1 MLYIN
6 HREFAIKIY
15 DKGEMT
21 MKAKLCAAAA
31 LALAVAMGTSSA
43 AFAGTSRYFIDVNND
58 SYGWSSDAV
67 DYLVSRNI
75 VKGVGE
81 NKYAPELPIER
92 GDFVLLLGNSFG
104 FGEFSPYMYGFS
116 DVPDDSYYH
125 TAIIN
130 AKGAGVITD
139 NYSFYP
145 ELPITRGTAM
155 LMLYKTLDIN
165 GYIKDATTDL
175 SMYSD
180 ADSIRDINSQ
190 IAIATLTKMG
200 IVSGNGG
207 KILYNDTMTR
217 AEMAMVFY
225 KAVSYAEENPA
236 AKTPTTSV
244 KDDTKPEK
252 TETETDNEEVSVSS
266 VLNGERTK
274 RTIVVDGSEV
284 TGLENCEIKAEEA
297 SQNAVEVTAKD
308 DVEISKST
316 LHATAPRTS
325 AVYVRGSAKTEIS
338 DCTLYNSGT
347 DSAAAKGDEKSSFT
361 ISGGTVQTSS
371 KGSNVV
377 KTAGNA
383 TVDGTKITVSDGSVA
398 YAVDNGNIKIENAEI
413 TASKVNNG
421 LFCTERVNDDTSEA
435 KITVR
440 NTSIDG
446 DRNTTLFYADK
457 GDLKA
462 RIENCA
468 VSKVAYLV
476 NSRANAK
483 NDKNTIEIDL
493 INQELEADVIC
504 EANTRL
510 IINLRDGSRLKASIN
525 EQNLADYVEVNVEEG
540 SELEF
545 TTNSYI
551 DVLKFNDAIDI
562 VENGYTIY
570 YDSDNMKNDWL
581 FEGDYQLAHGGL
593 LSPE

>member
-6 HREFAIKIY
+6 HREFAIKIC

-31 LALAVAMGTSSA
+31 LAMAVVMGTSSA
-43 AFAGTSRYFIDVNND
+43 AFAGTSRYFIDVNSD
-58 SYGWSSDAV
+58 GYGWASDAV
-67 DYLVSRNI
+67 DYLVSKSI
-75 VKGVGE
+75 VSGVGD

-92 GDFVLLLGNSFG
+92 GDFVLLLSNSFG
-104 FGEFSPYMYGFS
+104 FGEFSPYMFGFS

-165 GYIKDATTDL
+165 GYVKDATTDL

-180 ADSIRDINSQ
+180 ADSIKDINSQ

-225 KAVSYAEENPA
+225 KAVSYAEANPVTKVSA
-236 AKTPTTSV
+236 ASV
-244 KDDTKPEK
+244 KENTKPADTEDENAE
-252 TETETDNEEVSVSS
+252 ETESTVVS
-266 VLNGERTK
+266 GENTK
-274 RTIVVDGSEV
+274 RTIVIDGSEV
-284 TGLENCEIKAEEA
+284 SGIENTEIKAEE
-297 SQNAVEVTAKD
+297 SGQNAVEVTAKSGAK
-308 DVEISKST
+308 ITKSA
-316 LHATAPRTS
+316 LHATGPRTS
-325 AVYVRGSAKTEIS
+325 AVYAKGSGEVQITDS
-338 DCTLYNSGT
+338 TLYNSGS
-347 DSAAAKGDEKSSFT
+347 DSAAVKGDDKSSVT
-361 ISGGTVQTSS
+361 ISGGLAQASS
-371 KGSNVV
+371 KGSKIVR
-377 KTAGNA
+377 TSGSA
-383 TVDGTKITVSDGSVA
+383 TIDGTKIGVSDGSVA
-398 YAVDNGNIKIENAEI
+398 YAVDNGDIKIENAEI
-413 TASKVNNG
+413 TAEKVNNG
-421 LFCTERVNDDTSEA
+421 LFCAERVDDENSEA

-446 DRNTTLFYADK
+446 DRKTTLFYADK

-462 RIENCA
+462 RLENCA
-468 VSKVAYLV
+468 VNKVAYLV

-493 INQELEADVIC
+493 INQVLEADIIC
-504 EANTRL
+504 ESNTRL
-510 IINLRDGSRLKASIN
+510 IINLKEGSRLKASIN

-570 YDSDNMKNDWL
+570 YDKDNMKNDWL
-581 FEGDYQLAHGGL
+581 FEDDYQLAHGGL